1 MATPAHLEDEISQGC
16 AKMEDFDDFVLE
28 EVIFGA
34 PVIFLHP
41 CTTHEN
47 NANSKYGKPNVRKN
61 GIAYPIGAGKHQAEI
76 NSLID

>member
-1 MATPAHLEDEISQGC
+1 MVGDQDGMMATPAHLEDEISQGC

-47 NANSKYGKPNVRKN
+47 MRKFEVWKTKRQEKWN
-61 GIAYPIGAGKHQAEI
+61 RVS
-76 NSLID
+76 NRCR